1 MIDNR
6 IKRLLSKWKAA
17 FCFFEFVKKS
27 HLNKMVNFAA
37 RMNIKKSIFLLISIC
52 IYSSSSYA
60 QSPRQYTTNYNG
72 WLVYTGNHKLSDKW
86 GIHLEAQWRRSN
98 VILDNQQLL
107 LRTGI
112 NYYFNSQVSV
122 TAGYCFAETYPY
134 GEFAAKAAFP
144 ENRAWEQLQIK
155 NNVGAVE
162 VINRFRLEQRF
173 INTPVLKDGIYEP
186 GDAVYTN
193 RVRVLNRFSI
203 PFKGKTIED
212 RSLYL
217 SAFDEV
223 YINFGKHVGFNIL
236 DQNRAYLA
244 IGYKIPKAGRLEIG
258 YLNQLAFK
266 SDGIKVERN
275 HTVQIAL
282 YSNIEFRRKKKE

>member
-1 MIDNR
+1 MR
-6 IKRLLSKWKAA
+6 IK
-17 FCFFEFVKKS
+17 
-27 HLNKMVNFAA
+27 
-37 RMNIKKSIFLLISIC
+37 IIIISCC
-52 IYSSSSYA
+52 ILGSMIGRA

-86 GIHLEAQWRRSN
+86 GLHLEAQWRRSN
-98 VILDNQQLL
+98 IILDNQQLL
-107 LRTGI
+107 FRTGI
-112 NYYFNSQVSV
+112 NYYFSSQVSV

-144 ENRAWEQLQIK
+144 ENRIWEQLQLK
-155 NNVGAVE
+155 NNMGAVE
-162 VINRFRLEQRF
+162 FINRLRLEQRF
-173 INTPVLKDGIYEP
+173 INQPVLDNGMYEP

-193 RVRVLNRFSI
+193 RARILNRFSI

-212 RSLYL
+212 KSLYI
-217 SAFDEV
+217 SAFDEL
-223 YINFGKHVGFNIL
+223 YINFGKQVGFNIL
-236 DQNRAYLA
+236 DQNRVYLA

-282 YSNIEFRRKKKE
+282 YSSLEFRKKKE

>member
-1 MIDNR
+1 MR
-6 IKRLLSKWKAA
+6 IKK
-17 FCFFEFVKKS
+17 
-27 HLNKMVNFAA
+27 
-37 RMNIKKSIFLLISIC
+37 ISIISCC
-52 IYSSSSYA
+52 IFGSMIGCA

-86 GIHLEAQWRRSN
+86 GLHLEAQWRRSN
-98 VILDNQQLL
+98 IVLDNQQLL
-107 LRTGI
+107 FRTGI

-134 GEFAAKAAFP
+134 GEFAAKASFP
-144 ENRAWEQLQIK
+144 ENRIWEQLQLK
-155 NNVGAVE
+155 NNMGAVE
-162 VINRFRLEQRF
+162 FINRLRLEQRF
-173 INTPVLKDGIYEP
+173 INQPVLENGMYEP

-193 RVRVLNRFSI
+193 RARILNRFSI

-212 RSLYL
+212 KSLYI
-217 SAFDEV
+217 SAFDEL

-236 DQNRAYLA
+236 DQNRVYLA

-275 HTVQIAL
+275 HTIQIAL
-282 YSNIEFRRKKKE
+282 YSGLEFRKKKE